1 MRFQPANS
9 NEPRERVI
17 DVLPRLRAHARLMRT
32 EERAADELV
41 EEVLMSAVA
50 KHDWKPANATVF
62 LWLYGIMHMIDRR
75 RLDFPSGRS

>member
-1 MRFQPANS
+1 
-9 NEPRERVI
+9 
-17 DVLPRLRAHARLMRT
+17 MRT